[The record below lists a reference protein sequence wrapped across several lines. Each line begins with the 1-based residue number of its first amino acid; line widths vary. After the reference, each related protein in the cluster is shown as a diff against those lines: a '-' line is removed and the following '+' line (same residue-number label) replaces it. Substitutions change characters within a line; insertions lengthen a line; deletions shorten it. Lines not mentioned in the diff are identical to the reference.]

1 MYNNIGDNM
10 NDYIN
15 DYIDYLNLVRR
26 LSKETSKNY
35 NYDLNKFNEY
45 LKTKNIKNPK
55 DVNTNIITSYI
66 KYLNGYLDSSSVAR
80 NLTAIKNFYKY
91 LIIEKVVTSNPCDSI
106 DRPKL
111 KKRLPNTLSVEE
123 VDNLLDIKLDTVFDY
138 RNKAMLELMYA
149 TGLRVGEVINL
160 TTRDIDFL
168 NSYVRCIGKGSKE
181 RIVPIND
188 YEIYYLKLYLD
199 KRDLLLKNDKND
211 YLFLNNHGKKMTR
224 QGFELNLNKIL
235 DQKKINKKITPHTLR
250 HSFATHL
257 LNGGADLRSIQ
268 MLLGHSDIT
277 TTKIYTHISNEK
289 IINDYKEYHPRN

>member
-45 LKTKNIKNPK
+45 FKTKNIKNLK

-160 TTRDIDFL
+160 TTRDIDFS

>member
-123 VDNLLDIKLDTVFDY
+123 VDNLLDIKFDTVFDY

-160 TTRDIDFL
+160 TTRDIDFS

-199 KRDLLLKNDKND
+199 KKDLLLKNDKND